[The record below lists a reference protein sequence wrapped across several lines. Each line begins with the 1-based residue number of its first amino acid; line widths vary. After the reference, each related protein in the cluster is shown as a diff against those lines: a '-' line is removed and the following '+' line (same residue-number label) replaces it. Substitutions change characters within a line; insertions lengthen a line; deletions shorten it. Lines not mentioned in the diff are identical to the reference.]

1 MTLAVAAIHTTLAA
15 PDEGATVPAW
25 VHLIPAGKFG
35 GVDGRGPYLLD
46 DAQGVIEASMAAAD
60 GRLPIDENH
69 STDRAAP
76 EGRPAPALGWIVELQ
91 ARADGIWGR
100 VEWTTNGEQMV
111 ADRAYRGVSPVFL
124 HTRAGVVRQLL
135 RAALTNTPNL
145 TDLHTLHTQQGY
157 MMDLTVLRAA
167 LGLPETADEA
177 AITAAI
183 AERDAA
189 IAGHAAEIRAIV
201 AAAGLDEALQGDA
214 LITALQAARATPPA
228 ALTALQAQLTELRTE
243 RARERAEMFV
253 DGAIRAGKPIVANR
267 DRLIAAHMADAAG
280 TEALV
285 NAMPSINAG
294 GQVVRPGGG
303 GEGEEP
309 DALAVE
315 MAAKTGFDPKKIAA
329 HRAQLRGEREER
341 GAV

>member
-1 MTLAVAAIHTTLAA
+1 
-15 PDEGATVPAW
+15 

-35 GVDGRGPYLLD
+35 GVDGRGPYVLD
-46 DAQGVIEASMAAAD
+46 DAQGVIEASMAAGG

-76 EGRPAPALGWIVELQ
+76 EGRPAPALGWIVEMQ

-100 VEWTTNGEQMV
+100 VEWTANGEQMV
-111 ADRAYRGVSPVFL
+111 AGRAYRGVSPVFL

-157 MMDLTVLRAA
+157 MMDPTALRAA

-177 AITAAI
+177 AILAAV

-189 IAGHAAEIRAIV
+189 IASHAAESRAIA
-201 AAAGLDEALQGDA
+201 AAAGLDETLRGEA
-214 LITALQAARATPPA
+214 LITALQAARSTPPA
-228 ALTALQAQLTELRTE
+228 ALTALQADLTALRTE
-243 RARERAEMFV
+243 RARERAEAYV
-253 DGAIRAGKPIVANR
+253 DGAIRAGKPIAPVRAQM
-267 DRLIAAHMADAAG
+267 IAQHMADAAA
-280 TEALV
+280 TEAMIG
-285 NAMPSINAG
+285 AMPSINAG

-309 DALAVE
+309 DSLTVE
-315 MAAKTGFDPKKIAA
+315 MAAKTGLDPQKIAA

-341 GAV
+341 GAA